1 MCALVLG
8 PGAARAEVVEEIV
21 ARVNDH
27 IITLSDLREREE
39 RVVGDLFERFSG
51 EELERR
57 VREARSTLL
66 RDLIRESLLLQRA
79 ETLGLDTARIVE
91 VSLEQIK
98 QQNNIKTNEEMLRIL
113 REQGTTLEE
122 LRQQILRMN
131 VPAIML
137 DREVRQKVGV
147 SEAEIEAHYKEHI
160 EEHRVPETV
169 VFGEIVLR
177 VDEGEDEEAE
187 RARAGAAL
195 AELEGGAPFE
205 AVVGKY
211 SEAPSREVKGRIG
224 PINPD
229 ELARPIERALRA
241 IEPGALSPVVQSR
254 YGLHILKL
262 EERSPARQKELQE
275 VRSAIEDKIRSEK
288 TGAALE
294 AYFEKLRHEN
304 FINVSS
310 AYSQYGAP

>member
-1 MCALVLG
+1 VI
-8 PGAARAEVVEEIV
+8 EEIV
-21 ARVNDH
+21 ARVNEQ

-39 RVVGDLFERFSG
+39 RVVGELFERYSG

-98 QQNNIKTNEEMLRIL
+98 QQNNIKTNEELLRIL

-137 DREVRQKVGV
+137 DREVRQKVAV
-147 SEAEIEAHYKEHI
+147 TEAEIEADYKERVD
-160 EEHRVPETV
+160 EFQVPETV
-169 VFGEIVLR
+169 VFSEIVLR
-177 VDEGEDEEAE
+177 VQEGEDEEGE
-187 RARAGAAL
+187 RARAAAAL
-195 AELEGGAPFE
+195 AEVEGGAPFE
-205 AVVGKY
+205 AVVEKF

-224 PINPD
+224 PIGPD

-241 IEPGALSPVVQSR
+241 LEPGAVSPVVQSR
-254 YGLHILKL
+254 YGFHILKL
-262 EERSPARQKELQE
+262 EERSPARQKELAE
-275 VRSAIEDKIRSEK
+275 VRASIEEKIREEK
-288 TGAALE
+288 TAAALE
-294 AYFEKLRHEN
+294 AYFARLRQEN
-304 FINVSS
+304 FIHVSA

>member
-1 MCALVLG
+1 VI
-8 PGAARAEVVEEIV
+8 EEIV
-21 ARVNDH
+21 ARVNDQ
-27 IITLSDLREREE
+27 IITLTDLREREE
-39 RVVGDLFERFSG
+39 RVVGELFERFSG
-51 EELERR
+51 EELEKRM
-57 VREARSTLL
+57 REARSTLL

-79 ETLGLDTARIVE
+79 ETLGLDMARIVE

-98 QQNNIKTNEEMLRIL
+98 RQNNIKTNEEMLRIL

-137 DREVRQKVGV
+137 DREVRQKVAV
-147 SEAEIEAHYKEHI
+147 SEAEIEEYYQAHVADY
-160 EEHRVPETV
+160 RVPETV

-177 VDEGEDEEAE
+177 VDEGDDEEAE
-187 RARAGAAL
+187 RLRAGAAL

-205 AVVGKY
+205 AVVEKY

-224 PINPD
+224 PIDPD

-241 IEPGALSPVVQSR
+241 LEPGALSPVVQSR

-262 EERSPARQKELQE
+262 EERSPARQKEIAE
-275 VRSAIEDKIRSEK
+275 VRASIEEKIREEK

-294 AYFEKLRHEN
+294 AYFAKLRQEN
-304 FINVSS
+304 FVHVSA
-310 AYSQYGAP
+310 AYSQYGGP